1 MFGKKKDIPT
11 TGPGLAF
18 VITSEGGRPVR
29 LPGVHVAGGVRV
41 VGGREYPNEFLCD
54 LGGSHYQAGTHFEVP
69 ADGDYSQLVTRLDAD
84 GNEVP
89 VELAVLDA
97 PRFMVYWWQVCA
109 ARERQNLDAVF
120 DPPNP
125 QGKTLSLVARCFL
138 IAACV
143 VAIFQT
149 WGLKAASQRIADQA
163 TVLAA
168 SVERLAPEGGA
179 PSGGAAPSN
188 GGRRPVVQSTP
199 PLNGSALDPVDGEYT
214 QDE

>member
-1 MFGKKKDIPT
+1 MFGKKKETP

-29 LPGVHVAGGVRV
+29 LPGVHVAGGVRCI
-41 VGGREYPNEFLCD
+41 GGREYPNEFLCD
-54 LGGSHYQAGTHFEVP
+54 LGGSHYLAGTHYEVP

-84 GNEVP
+84 GNTVP
-89 VELAVLDA
+89 VELATLDA
-97 PRFMVYWWQVCA
+97 PRFVVYWWQTCA

-125 QGKTLSLVARCFL
+125 QGKTLGLVARCFL

-149 WGLKAASQRIADQA
+149 WGLKDASNRIADQA
-163 TVLAA
+163 NVLAA
-168 SVERLAPEGGA
+168 SVERLAPRAGSA
-179 PSGGAAPSN
+179 PSTTDPRGVK
-188 GGRRPVVQSTP
+188 RPAVQPTP
-199 PLNGSALDPVDGEYT
+199 PLNQSGLDPVDEEYHPH
-214 QDE
+214 D